1 MEFDPSRLAALCGF
15 DENDAGSNLVT
26 ESSDIRVKEEEM
38 TEMSEMTIRKV
49 IRREVEL
56 LVKELREKDGDS
68 GASWIY
74 GNKKPIRSAK
84 GQVTMGA
91 FGIGF
96 GDRTK

>member
-1 MEFDPSRLAALCGF
+1 MQFDRSRLAALCGF
-15 DENDAGSNLVT
+15 DESDADSKLVT
-26 ESSDIRVKEEEM
+26 ESSDIRVKDEEM
-38 TEMSEMTIRKV
+38 TEMTEMTIRKV

-56 LVKELREKDGDS
+56 LVKELREKDGVTS
-68 GASWIY
+68 ASWIY
-74 GNKKPIRSAK
+74 GNKKPSRSAK